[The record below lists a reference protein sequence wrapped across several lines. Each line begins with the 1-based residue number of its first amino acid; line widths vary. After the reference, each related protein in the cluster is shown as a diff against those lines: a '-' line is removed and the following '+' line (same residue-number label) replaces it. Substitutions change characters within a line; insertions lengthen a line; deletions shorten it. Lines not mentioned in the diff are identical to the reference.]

1 MSKLRFV
8 TLILAAIV
16 MTGGTG
22 IVSGQSAASGSGQAY
37 PNRPIRMVAGAPG
50 GSSDFAARTVSQG
63 ISGPLG
69 QNVIVENRSFGV
81 MAIEIVAKAP
91 PDGYTLLYYG
101 SALWI
106 GPLFQKM
113 SYDPV
118 LDLAPV
124 SMALSS
130 PNILLVHPGVPAKS
144 VKELVALAK
153 AKPGTLNYASGET
166 GSSGH
171 LSAELFKHMTGVN
184 IVRVPFKGQ
193 GPALTALLGGE
204 VQMLIASAGGMA
216 GHINSGRMR
225 ALAVTGTQRISAFP
239 DLPTVSEAGVPGY
252 EAVQRSGVWVPPK
265 TPATIV
271 NRLQQEITRAVRSDE
286 VRARFA
292 NDGVDP
298 VGSSPQ
304 EFATTIKAEMARMGK
319 VIKDANLRIQ

>member
-1 MSKLRFV
+1 MVLSRFSV
-8 TLILAAIV
+8 CMAAV
-16 MTGGTG
+16 ALMAMGASMA
-22 IVSGQSAASGSGQAY
+22 SGQNY

-50 GSSDFAARTVSQG
+50 GSSDFAARTVAQG

-118 LDLAPV
+118 RDLAPV

-130 PNILLVHPGVPAKS
+130 PNILLVHPAVPAKS
-144 VKELVALAK
+144 VKELIALAK
-153 AKPGTLNYASGET
+153 AKPGVLNYGSGET

-171 LSAELFKHMTGVN
+171 LSAEVFKYMTGVN

-193 GPALTALLGGE
+193 GPALIALLGGE

-216 GHINSGRMR
+216 GYINTGKLR
-225 ALAVTGTQRISAFP
+225 ALGVTGTQRIAAFP
-239 DLPTVSEAGVPGY
+239 DVPTVAESGVPGY
-252 EAVQRSGVWVPPK
+252 EAVQRSGVWG
-265 TPATIV
+265 PAKMPVTII
-271 NRLQQEITRAVRSDE
+271 NQLQQVIAQAVRKPDVKE
-286 VRARFA
+286 RFA

-298 VGSSPQ
+298 VGSTAQ
-304 EFATTIKAEMARMGK
+304 EFDATIKAEMAKMGK
-319 VIKDANLRIQ
+319 VIKEANLRIQ

>member
-1 MSKLRFV
+1 MLLSRFAV
-8 TLILAAIV
+8 WMVAVAL
-16 MTGGTG
+16 MTTG
-22 IVSGQSAASGSGQAY
+22 VSVVSGQSY

-50 GSSDFAARTVSQG
+50 GSSDFAARTVAQG

-118 LDLAPV
+118 RDLAPV

-130 PNILLVHPGVPAKS
+130 PNILLVHPAVPAKS
-144 VKELVALAK
+144 VKELIALAK
-153 AKPGTLNYASGET
+153 AKPGVLNYASGET

-171 LSAELFKHMTGVN
+171 LSAEVFKYMTGIN

-193 GPALTALLGGE
+193 GPALIALLGGE

-216 GHINSGRMR
+216 GYINTGKLR
-225 ALAVTGTQRISAFP
+225 ALGVPAQAIAAFP
-239 DLPTVSEAGVPGY
+239 DVPTVAESGVPGY
-252 EAVQRSGVWVPPK
+252 EAAQRSGVWGPAK
-265 TPATIV
+265 TPVAMI
-271 NRLQQEITRAVRSDE
+271 NRLQQVIAQVVRRPDVKE
-286 VRARFA
+286 RFA

-298 VGSSPQ
+298 VGSTG
-304 EFATTIKAEMARMGK
+304 AG
-319 VIKDANLRIQ
+319 V